1 MTKLLLILILF
12 SDPTSEPAAAALAAR
27 LGPATGARIV
37 VGREAGEELAK
48 RGVSDGDVATASA
61 RAAAATTID
70 RGLAI
75 VRFERRDVGDNRV
88 LEARLVLFG
97 KFEGHTALAGKT
109 ANEPPTAETDLA
121 TAAAVAVSRLLA
133 PHLPANSGAEIEEPA
148 LAELSRKANWTG
160 LAEVVEARPATGR
173 SPRAWHFLVL
183 ADCRL
188 GRIEAAK
195 AALAAMA
202 VAHPGHV
209 LLASAKE
216 LIAGAEEPLGPKPAA
231 GDDGGNVLR

>member
-12 SDPTSEPAAAALAAR
+12 SDPTSEPAAKALAVR
-27 LGPATGARIV
+27 LGAATGARV
-37 VGREAGEELAK
+37 LVGPEAGDELVR
-48 RGVSDGDVATASA
+48 RGLADGDVATGSA

-70 RGLAI
+70 RSLAI

-121 TAAAVAVSRLLA
+121 AAAAVAVARLLA
-133 PHLPANSGAEIEEPA
+133 PHLPASSGAEIEEPA
-148 LAELSRKANWTG
+148 LAELSRKADWAG
-160 LAEVVEARPATGR
+160 LAEKVEARPAAER

-195 AALAAMA
+195 VALAAMTT
-202 VAHPGHV
+202 AHPRHA
-209 LLASAKE
+209 LIAHAKE
-216 LIAGAEEPLGPKPAA
+216 LIAGAEEPLGTKPAA